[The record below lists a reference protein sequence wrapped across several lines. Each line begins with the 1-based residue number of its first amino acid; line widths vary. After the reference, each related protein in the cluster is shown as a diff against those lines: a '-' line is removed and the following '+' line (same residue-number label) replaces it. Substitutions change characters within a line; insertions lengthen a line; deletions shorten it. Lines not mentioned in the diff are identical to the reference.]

1 VVLHAR
7 RTLAFVK
14 TGSCMM
20 RAYLRMAVLTD
31 QATDL
36 QLTSVDLA
44 NRASIFKVESLDE
57 ALLC

>member
-1 VVLHAR
+1 
-7 RTLAFVK
+7 
-14 TGSCMM
+14 MM